1 MTHLVRCDAC
11 ERLVRTG
18 APCPFC
24 NAPPVARR
32 VLGAASALLLS
43 GCFSAHYGV
52 PDSEYGSS
60 GPGPDTDSTSGSSSG
75 SSTEGTTTEGTTT
88 EGTTTGSSTT
98 KGSTTDGSST
108 SPVGGT
114 AGSTSGDATTT
125 TTTTG

>member
-1 MTHLVRCDAC
+1 MTLVMTHLVRCDAC

-24 NAPPVARR
+24 NAPPVTRR
-32 VLGAASALLLS
+32 VVGVASALLLS

-88 EGTTTGSSTT
+88 GSSTT
-98 KGSTTDGSST
+98 EGSTTDGSST
-108 SPVGGT
+108 GAVDGT
-114 AGSTSGDATTT
+114 ASSTSGDSTTT
-125 TTTTG
+125 TVG